1 MKFRYM
7 ISVKNTFL
15 ILGSVLLI
23 SSCNHDFS
31 WIEEHRAPRA
41 EYAPNMYHS
50 VAYEPLTQVVDEGA
64 GSWLSSDEKLDNQ
77 NYGKTYGEYF
87 NSNIY
92 NADSSNGY
100 TPLNSRVPVKGTI
113 KRGFIPYHLSKESL
127 DSADR
132 SNKSPLAMSPA
143 ILEEGKVLFSKF
155 CQHCHGEAG
164 DGKGPVSEKF
174 AGVANLTSGGMKVR
188 SEGYI
193 FHVITMGK
201 GLMASHASQLNQEE
215 RWKIAHYVKQQL
227 QK

>member
-1 MKFRYM
+1 MKFRHM

-15 ILGSVLLI
+15 IIGSALFM

-31 WIEEHRAPRA
+31 WIGEHKTPRA
-41 EYAPNMYHS
+41 EFAPNMYHS
-50 VAYEPLTQVVDEGA
+50 VAYEPLTQIIDEGA
-64 GSWLSSDEKLDNQ
+64 GNWLSSDDKTDNE

-87 NSNIY
+87 NSNPY

-100 TPLNSRVPVKGTI
+100 TPVNSRIPVKGTI
-113 KRGFIPYHLSKESL
+113 KRGFMPYHLAKESL

-132 SNKSPLAMSPA
+132 TNKTPLTVSPA
-143 ILEEGKVLFSKF
+143 VLEDGKLLFNKF

-174 AGVANLTSGGMKVR
+174 PGVANLTSGGMKTR

-201 GLMASHASQLNQEE
+201 GLMASHASQLNPEE
-215 RWKIAHYVKQQL
+215 RWKIAHYVKQTL